1 MAKKPHP
8 HYFMVKTI
16 KGDLVKLA
24 KESRLFDVYIHG
36 CNCRSIFG
44 AGLARQIAQAF
55 PMVYMK
61 DMKSKLKP
69 EEKLG
74 KFTYH
79 TIKNETGARIYIIN
93 AYTQFSVGTGVQ
105 VDYVAMR
112 DSFEA
117 IRTMF
122 GGCQMKFAMPMIGA
136 GLGGGDWN
144 KIKTIIEDVFKDEN
158 LTVIDYDKN

>member
-1 MAKKPHP
+1 MIKI
-8 HYFMVKTI
+8 I
-16 KGDLVKLA
+16 KGDLVQIA
-24 KESRLFDVYIHG
+24 KHTSLFDIYIHG
-36 CNCRSIFG
+36 CNCQSVMG
-44 AGLARQIAQAF
+44 AGVARQIAQAF

-93 AYTQFSVGTGVQ
+93 AYTQFTVGHGVQ

-122 GGCQMKFAMPMIGA
+122 GGCQMRFAMPKIGA

-144 KIKTIIEDVFKDEN
+144 KIKGIIEDVFKHEN
-158 LTVIDYDKN
+158 LTVIEFQLPT